1 MNRIDK
7 HQLLCNILLIARS
20 LYLVFGINI
29 CFIFSRTR
37 LPGHVLGLG
46 HIILET
52 FLTII
57 LAFVHKLKYSN
68 EVDENLK
75 WLQKDNSSKRQHNT
89 YLKIRSQTE
98 INDFEYLSMLQL
110 HFTSSTESFHPYE
123 SIITFGISRDNLHSN
138 IWMILSP

>member
-7 HQLLCNILLIARS
+7 QHQLLCIILLIARP

-75 WLQKDNSSKRQHNT
+75 WLQKDNSSKFQLDYCEEQNSDTPIISNLIWIHIG
-89 YLKIRSQTE
+89 IRVLYNSVVSFLHESE
-98 INDFEYLSMLQL
+98 INADLTRTKVPSSM
-110 HFTSSTESFHPYE
+110 
-123 SIITFGISRDNLHSN
+123 IKG
-138 IWMILSP
+138 